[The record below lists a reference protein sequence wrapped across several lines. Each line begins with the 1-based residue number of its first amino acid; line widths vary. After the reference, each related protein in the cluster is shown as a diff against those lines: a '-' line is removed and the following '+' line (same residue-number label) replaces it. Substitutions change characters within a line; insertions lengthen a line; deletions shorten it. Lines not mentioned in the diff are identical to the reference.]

1 MTTRI
6 ALGVGANLLGQ
17 HSARETRTPL
27 LTSAIS
33 TLRVLAFELV
43 KNCCGSNLFEPVLLV
58 FNVYVPKD
66 RVMNLH
72 QGYRFVEFRS
82 EQDADYISFPILKL
96 LYSSPIPVK
105 DVVSDYKFVVLT
117 AMPAIKVLNMIKLYG
132 KAIRVNKDGS
142 CCQLHLFSVLLN
154 GEMREPETRNSRGFG
169 FISYDS
175 FEASDAAIEVNLVEW
190 LKIMVG
196 ARSMEYDEWANHR

>member
-1 MTTRI
+1 M
-6 ALGVGANLLGQ
+6 
-17 HSARETRTPL
+17 
-27 LTSAIS
+27 
-33 TLRVLAFELV
+33 ELYAYFRAV
-43 KNCCGSNLFEPVLLV
+43 
-58 FNVYVPKD
+58 NVYVPKD

-132 KAIRVNKDGS
+132 KAIRVNKLPKIKRVWMRNFS
-142 CCQLHLFSVLLN
+142 TIFSVHL
-154 GEMREPETRNSRGFG
+154 ES
-169 FISYDS
+169 
-175 FEASDAAIEVNLVEW
+175 
-190 LKIMVG
+190 
-196 ARSMEYDEWANHR
+196 